1 MTYSSK
7 QRTTPSCQERTCFQA
22 STCTCGETNACDDH
36 SSRTCSHTTTTA
48 AATSTKFCHTASIT
62 REKEKVQL
70 GGIANFQDAITRTMK
85 IKRTPQYVKNLR
97 RAKGWESWV
106 PTGKSKARRSGR
118 SRSRSVLKTLGS
130 AAKDLVVAGA
140 SGGGGRTKRRRT
152 RKKKGLLGSVGS
164 IAKKLILD
172 D

>member
-1 MTYSSK
+1 MK
-7 QRTTPSCQERTCFQA
+7 RTPV
-22 STCTCGETNACDDH
+22 
-36 SSRTCSHTTTTA
+36 TTIPVEH
-48 AATSTKFCHTASIT
+48 STKFCHTASIT

-70 GGIANFQDAITRTMK
+70 GGIANFQDAITRTMKK

-118 SRSRSVLKTLGS
+118 SKSRSGRSKSRSVLKTLGS